1 MWSERAEAGVPAAG
15 NGRGGQAAGPM
26 RGRIVAR
33 AAQVIA
39 LVAADRGVP
48 STSLLEGQRGVA
60 PVAEARQ
67 LAMYLMHVV
76 DGCLYADIGK
86 VFGRDRTTVAH
97 ACASIEERREAVVY
111 DEAVDRLE
119 RMLAETETGAQP

>member
-1 MWSERAEAGVPAAG
+1 MWSERAETRAPAVDSRGRRAAG
-15 NGRGGQAAGPM
+15 IMRSRAA
-26 RGRIVAR
+26 AR
-33 AAQVIA
+33 AARVIA
-39 LVAADRGVP
+39 LVAAERGVSP
-48 STSLLEGQRGVA
+48 AGLLDRQRGVA

-76 DGCLYADIGK
+76 DGRLYAEIGK

-97 ACASIEERREAVVY
+97 ACATIEERREAVAY

-119 RMLAETETGAQP
+119 RVLTDTDEEAQR